1 MPQKPMR
8 LPPVSVLRVKQPNK
22 KPENPCIAVMT
33 SVLACWASAGYH
45 TQGCAALEN
54 SLRACMDKPKES
66 KKPSSPINYHLG
78 RMKDRVVPHSKDVKP
93 TKRNL

>member
-33 SVLACWASAGYH
+33 SVLG
-45 TQGCAALEN
+45 
-54 SLRACMDKPKES
+54 ES
-66 KKPSSPINYHLG
+66 TSPICPAIAFLVRCWG
-78 RMKDRVVPHSKDVKP
+78 LRTALR
-93 TKRNL
+93 